1 MNSEPILSIVAVVI
15 DNLEVSKRFIS
26 SIRQYTTG
34 SYKLILID
42 NGSKDSSASQY
53 YKDSADIYF
62 KFEKITDLA
71 KAWNKGIE
79 LSKGKFVAIVNNDT
93 IVPKRWNEALI
104 DTLQNNERAGMVTP
118 LTYWIIAGHS
128 KYKMYKN
135 WNLDFKNP
143 KPFILEKF
151 KDMVW
156 GEFCIFK
163 RTVLEEI
170 GGYNEI
176 YKKLHAEDLEMAFQL
191 FNRNYDIY
199 VDPRVFVYHE
209 GGASHIT
216 DIRPNKELEQI
227 KKENYE
233 LFKSRWPEQ
242 TKYYD

>member
-1 MNSEPILSIVAVVI
+1 MNSNPILSIVAVVV

-34 SYKLILID
+34 SYQLILID

-62 KFEKITDLA
+62 KFEEMTDLA
-71 KAWNKGIE
+71 KAWNKGIGFSE
-79 LSKGKFVAIVNNDT
+79 GEFVAVVNNDT
-93 IVPKRWNEALI
+93 VVPNRWNESLI
-104 DTLQNNERAGMVTP
+104 DTLKNNKQAGMVTP
-118 LTYWIIAGHS
+118 LTYWIIVGHF

-135 WNLDFKNP
+135 WDLDFKNP
-143 KPFILEKF
+143 KPFVLTKF

-156 GEFCIFK
+156 GEFCVF
-163 RTVLEEI
+163 RRSVLEEI

-191 FNRNYDIY
+191 FDRGYEIY
-199 VDPRVFVYHE
+199 VDTRVFVHHE
-209 GGASHIT
+209 GGASHID
-216 DIRPNKELEQI
+216 DIRSNKELEDI
-227 KKENYE
+227 KKENFE

-242 TKYYD
+242 TKYYK